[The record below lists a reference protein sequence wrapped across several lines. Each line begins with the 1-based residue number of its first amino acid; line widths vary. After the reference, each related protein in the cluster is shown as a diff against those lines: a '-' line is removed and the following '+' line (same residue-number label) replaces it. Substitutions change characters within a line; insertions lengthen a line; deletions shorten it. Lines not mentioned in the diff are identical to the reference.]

1 MPPSSCPAPEKK
13 PSFLLALVCATI
25 VAAYDRSWLARPVS
39 ALLGTGAPRPEHISR
54 LKARLLAAFEELLLR
69 ATRRGRPRKP
79 GPPDDSAATSVT
91 GELLALATELLRQ
104 SRVPWRR
111 REVQDR
117 LVAAY
122 DRLRPR
128 LTLAQFCAALALA
141 PRTFRHW
148 RARPPA
154 PPVAAPAPP
163 PPPRPRPK
171 RNTGRFALEITAPDT
186 QLGADTSDLRLF
198 GTDLKLVA
206 AQDLGARE
214 QRLFDAFALDEHENA
229 DLIVGVVAQAAADRP
244 GLQLITDQGTPYLAQ
259 AAREAYEQIGVEHLP
274 QKEATPTEKATVER
288 AFGCVKNALAPLL
301 ELTNR
306 LADLVPALR
315 NAELARAA
323 GTLLCAVFLRVYLAG
338 RRHLQHPLA
347 THDPDALRAIIA
359 AQREAAHAD
368 LRSTRLF
375 LEGIHAEYAM
385 PGSKN
390 AFVRAFSHY
399 PLEDLREAERR
410 FRRYA
415 CRCQTRLCDRYFAA
429 VVRDVNQTGRAR
441 RATQQQRNRAN
452 NARRDEHEAARR
464 DLEDLRHNPE
474 RALLEGLTLLADTWQ
489 PQGFPFDGT
498 IACDLYL
505 APALRQFVD
514 RFPHGAH
521 DEVERIW
528 RSWLAANP
536 HIPKPTEQ
544 AVRGVLTKMISN
556 ILAPQPPQNSPADF
570 VGAIL
575 PPAARSGD
583 DNRRPPTHRRLRI

>member
-1 MPPSSCPAPEKK
+1 MPPSSCLAAERK
-13 PSFLLALVCATI
+13 PSFLLAVVCAAI
-25 VAAYDRSWLARPVS
+25 VAAYDRSWLAQPVS
-39 ALLGTGAPRPEHISR
+39 ALLSAGGPRPEHMSR

-69 ATRRGRPRKP
+69 ATRRGRPPKP
-79 GPPDDSAATSVT
+79 RPPAAPPAPTIT
-91 GELLALATELLRQ
+91 GELLALASELLRQ

-111 REVQDR
+111 RDLQDR

-122 DRLRPR
+122 DRLRSS

-141 PRTFRHW
+141 PRTFRSW

-154 PPVAAPAPP
+154 PPTAAPAPP
-163 PPPRPRPK
+163 TPPRPPPK
-171 RNTGRFALEITAPDT
+171 RNRGRFALEVTAPDT
-186 QLGADTSDLRLF
+186 QLGADTSDLRVF

-206 AQDLGARE
+206 AQDIGARE
-214 QRLFDAFALDEHENA
+214 QRLFEAFALEQRESA
-229 DLIVGVVAQAAADRP
+229 DLIASVVAQAAADRP

-259 AAREAYEQIGVEHLP
+259 AAREAYEQIGVEHFP

-441 RATQQQRNRAN
+441 RAAQQQRHRTNA
-452 NARRDEHEAARR
+452 ARRDEQEAARR

-474 RALLEGLTLLADTWQ
+474 RALLEGLTLLADTWR
-489 PQGFPFDGT
+489 PNGFLFDGT
-498 IACDLYL
+498 LARDLYL
-505 APALRQFVD
+505 APALRQLRD

-528 RSWLAANP
+528 RSWLAAHP
-536 HIPKPTEQ
+536 HLPLPTKQ
-544 AVRGVLTKMISN
+544 AVRAALTQLIPN
-556 ILAPQPPQNSPADF
+556 LLGPQAPKSSPADF

-583 DNRRPPTHRRLRI
+583 DNTRPPKLRPLRI